1 MNDLLISASILSA
14 DFWHLGQE
22 VQAVCQ
28 AGADLVHVDV
38 MDGHFVPNLSFGP
51 PVIQH
56 LKGRAPRP
64 LDVHT
69 MIENPGASVQ
79 AYADAGAWMLTVQV
93 EACSHLQRVLAS
105 IREAGMRAGVAMN
118 PHTDPEFLKYVLDD
132 VDYVL
137 VMSVNPGFS
146 GQKFL
151 PSALDKIRRVRE
163 IFRGRPI
170 RVGVDGGVK
179 PENARACVEAGADVL
194 IAASA
199 IFGQPDYAQA
209 IRELRGA

>member
-1 MNDLLISASILSA
+1 VNDLLISASILSA
-14 DFWHLGQE
+14 DFWRLGEE

-28 AGADLVHVDV
+28 AGADLLHLDV

-51 PVIQH
+51 PVLQH

-69 MIENPGASVQ
+69 MIENPGEVVQ
-79 AYADAGAWMLTVQV
+79 AYADLGTWTLTVQV
-93 EACSHLQRVLAS
+93 EACTHLQRVLSS

-118 PHTDPEFLKYVLDD
+118 PHTSPEFLKYVLDD

-146 GQKFL
+146 GQAFL

-163 IFRGRPI
+163 IFGSRTI
-170 RVGVDGGVK
+170 RVGVDGGVNPK
-179 PENARACVEAGADVL
+179 NAAQCVAAGADVL

-199 IFGQPDYAQA
+199 IFGKPDYAAA

>member
-1 MNDLLISASILSA
+1 MNQLLISASILSA
-14 DFWHLGQE
+14 DFWRLGEE

-28 AGADLVHVDV
+28 AGADLLHLDV

-51 PVIQH
+51 PVLQC

-69 MIENPGASVQ
+69 MIENPGEVVQ
-79 AYADAGAWMLTVQV
+79 AYADLGTWTLTVQV
-93 EACSHLQRVLAS
+93 EACTHLQRVLSS
-105 IREAGMRAGVAMN
+105 IRQAGMRAGVAMN
-118 PHTDPEFLKYVLDD
+118 PHTSPEFLKYVLDD

-146 GQKFL
+146 GQAFL

-163 IFRGRPI
+163 IFGSRPI
-170 RVGVDGGVK
+170 RVGVDGGVN
-179 PENARACVEAGADVL
+179 PTHAAQCVAAGADVL

-199 IFGQPDYAQA
+199 IFGRPDYAVA

>member
-1 MNDLLISASILSA
+1 VNDLLISASILSA
-14 DFWHLGQE
+14 DFWRLGEE

-28 AGADLVHVDV
+28 AGADLLHLDV

-51 PVIQH
+51 PVLQH

-69 MIENPGASVQ
+69 MIENPGEVVQ
-79 AYADAGAWMLTVQV
+79 AYADLGTWTLTVQV
-93 EACSHLQRVLAS
+93 EACTHLQRVLSS

-118 PHTDPEFLKYVLDD
+118 PHTSPEFLKYVLDD

-146 GQKFL
+146 GQAFL

-163 IFRGRPI
+163 IFGSRTI
-170 RVGVDGGVK
+170 RVGVDGGVNPK
-179 PENARACVEAGADVL
+179 NAAQCVAAGADVL

-199 IFGQPDYAQA
+199 IFGKPDYAA
-209 IRELRGA
+209 SIRELRGA

>member
-1 MNDLLISASILSA
+1 MNDLLISASILSC
-14 DFWHLGQE
+14 DFWRLGEE

-56 LKGRAPRP
+56 LKDRSPRP
-64 LDVHT
+64 LDVHV
-69 MIENPGASVQ
+69 MIENPGAWVQ
-79 AYADAGAWMLTVQV
+79 AYADVGTWTLTVQA
-93 EACSHLQRVLAS
+93 EACTHLQRVLAS
-105 IREAGMRAGVAMN
+105 IRQAGMRAGVAMN
-118 PHTDPEFLKYVLDD
+118 PHTSPEFLKYVLDD

-146 GQKFL
+146 GQAFL

-163 IFRGRPI
+163 IFGNRPV
-170 RVGVDGGVK
+170 RVGVDGGVN
-179 PENARACVEAGADVL
+179 PEKARACVQAGADVL

-199 IFGQPDYAQA
+199 IFGQSDYAQA

>member
-1 MNDLLISASILSA
+1 
-14 DFWHLGQE
+14 
-22 VQAVCQ
+22 
-28 AGADLVHVDV
+28 V
-38 MDGHFVPNLSFGP
+38 MDGHFVPNLSFGH
-51 PVIQH
+51 PVLQH

-69 MIENPGASVQ
+69 MIENPGEVVQ
-79 AYADAGAWMLTVQV
+79 AYADLGTWTLTVQV
-93 EACSHLQRVLAS
+93 EACTHLQRVLSS

-118 PHTDPEFLKYVLDD
+118 PHTSPEFLKYVLDD

-146 GQKFL
+146 GQAFL

-163 IFRGRPI
+163 IFGSRTI
-170 RVGVDGGVK
+170 RVGVDGGVNPK
-179 PENARACVEAGADVL
+179 NAAQCVAAGADVL

-199 IFGQPDYAQA
+199 IFGKPDYAAA

>member
-14 DFWHLGQE
+14 DFWRLGEE
-22 VQAVCQ
+22 VQAVCE

-51 PVIQH
+51 PVIKH

-64 LDVHT
+64 LDVHV
-69 MIENPGASVQ
+69 MIEDPGAWVQ
-79 AYADAGAWMLTVQV
+79 AYADVGTWTLTVQV
-93 EACSHLQRVLAS
+93 EACTHLQRVLAS
-105 IREAGMRAGVAMN
+105 IRQAGMRAGVAMN
-118 PHTDPEFLKYVLDD
+118 PHTSPEFLRYVVED

-146 GQKFL
+146 GQAFL
-151 PSALDKIRRVRE
+151 PAALDKIQRVRE
-163 IFRGRPI
+163 ILGDRPV
-170 RVGVDGGVK
+170 RVGVDGGVN
-179 PENARACVEAGADVL
+179 PEKARACVRAGADVL

-199 IFGQPDYAQA
+199 IFDQPDYAQA
-209 IRELRGA
+209 IRELRGI